1 MKRIG
6 ILLSVFLLVWSMP
19 LERKVRACSCIELP
33 TVSEAKEQ
41 SDAVFL
47 GAITDISDVNIQREV
62 TIDVRE
68 AWKGVKTKTIKIYTG
83 FNDGDCGLPI
93 DIGESYLFYANDFSE
108 GNDDGFLTSNICTR
122 TTSEANA
129 MEDLKELGAGKK
141 EFPQAEPSS
150 FADSYSRWYI
160 PSILGSI
167 VFLFILYWFIS
178 KKRN

>member
-19 LERKVRACSCIELP
+19 LERKARACSCMELP
-33 TVSEAKEQ
+33 SVSEAKEQ

-47 GAITDISDVNIQREV
+47 GMVTDIADVNIQREV

-68 AWKGVKTKTIKIYTG
+68 AWKGVETKTIKIYTG

-93 DIGESYLFYANDFSE
+93 ETGESYLFYANDFSE
-108 GNDDGFLTSNICTR
+108 GNDDGFLTSTICTR
-122 TTSEANA
+122 TTAEANA

-141 EFPQAEPSS
+141 EFTQAEPSS
-150 FADSYSRWYI
+150 SAESHSRWTI

-167 VFLFILYWFIS
+167 VFLFILYWIIS

>member
-6 ILLSVFLLVWSMP
+6 ILLTVFLLVWSMP
-19 LERKVRACSCIELP
+19 LEREARACSCKELP
-33 TVSEAKEQ
+33 SVSEAKEQ

-47 GAITDISDVNIQREV
+47 GTITEITDVGIQREA

-68 AWKGVKTKTIKIYTG
+68 AWKGVDTKTIKIYTG

-93 DIGESYLFYANDFSE
+93 VSGESYLFYGTDRSE
-108 GNDDGFLTSNICTR
+108 GRDDGFLTSDICTR
-122 TTSEANA
+122 TTAEANA
-129 MEDLKELGAGKK
+129 KEDLKELGVGKK
-141 EFPQAEPSS
+141 EFTQAEPSS
-150 FADSYSRWYI
+150 FADGHPRWII

-167 VFLFILYWFIS
+167 VFLFILYWIIR